1 MAYTLSENGS
11 VGYSPSER
19 LVFRILN
26 RRSLPSPST
35 VIVSQFYKDKGSSA
49 PYNSRQI
56 VMGSLRSLV
65 KKLEANNEEFR
76 IKRIKREG
84 NKVLEYQLVDAKSA

>member
-1 MAYTLSENGS
+1 MAYSLSENGS

-19 LVFRILN
+19 LVFKILN
-26 RRSLPSPST
+26 RRSLPTPST
-35 VIVSQFYKDKGSSA
+35 IIVGSFYKEKGSSV

-65 KKLEANNEEFR
+65 KKLEANKEEFR
-76 IKRIKREG
+76 VKRIKREG